1 MKYTAENTFH
11 RILVSL
17 LLMMV
22 AVILQADDGA
32 VLNRKIQLPKSK
44 ESVYKLLRQVSDKSG
59 YLFIYDS
66 QIINNDKKVKI
77 AKGEYTLREA
87 IYAITGNNQLK
98 ISVVGNHIL
107 LQVTDRTKAHTV
119 ISIETVD
126 SVEKK
131 FFTFSGAIYDQI
143 TDEPLAYSAVGIS
156 NSTIG
161 TISNQDGEFK
171 LILPDSLRHSKVK
184 FTHVGYE
191 SQEVEVGLL
200 AGQHI
205 RFALEP
211 RIIPLQEVVI
221 RVVEPQEEINRMLEN
236 RKNNYST
243 SPVYLTTFYR
253 EGIDHKKNNIDVTE
267 AVLKMY
273 KTGYD
278 VNVNLDQVKLIKMRR
293 IKSIQESDTIFT
305 KMKSGINSCLILDL
319 VKNLPDF
326 LKPEEQNKYEYGHTD
341 ITVVDGRRVNIISF
355 CQKEYI
361 DEPLFKGQLFID
373 AENYA
378 LIEAH
383 FEINPKFVQQATDLY
398 VRKKNKDIRLT
409 LQQARYNVSYKL
421 SNDGIYYVNHIR
433 GDLEFKMKRK
443 RKLFSTPLYLWFEM
457 VNCMVDTTDV
467 NAFARKER
475 IPTQNIFSDTK
486 YQYDRNFWGNFN
498 VILPEEKLKELI
510 INNLSEVSEDQII
523 K

>member
-1 MKYTAENTFH
+1 MKYTAENIFH

-66 QIINNDKKVKI
+66 QIIDNDKKVKI

-107 LQVTDRTKAHTV
+107 LQVTDRIKTHAV
-119 ISIETVD
+119 ISIEKAD

-143 TDEPLAYSAVGIS
+143 TEEPLAYSAVGIS

-253 EGIDHKKNNIDVTE
+253 EGIDHKK
-267 AVLKMY
+267 K
-273 KTGYD
+273 
-278 VNVNLDQVKLIKMRR
+278 
-293 IKSIQESDTIFT
+293 
-305 KMKSGINSCLILDL
+305 
-319 VKNLPDF
+319 
-326 LKPEEQNKYEYGHTD
+326 
-341 ITVVDGRRVNIISF
+341 
-355 CQKEYI
+355 
-361 DEPLFKGQLFID
+361 
-373 AENYA
+373 
-378 LIEAH
+378 
-383 FEINPKFVQQATDLY
+383 
-398 VRKKNKDIRLT
+398 
-409 LQQARYNVSYKL
+409 
-421 SNDGIYYVNHIR
+421 
-433 GDLEFKMKRK
+433 
-443 RKLFSTPLYLWFEM
+443 
-457 VNCMVDTTDV
+457 
-467 NAFARKER
+467 
-475 IPTQNIFSDTK
+475 
-486 YQYDRNFWGNFN
+486 
-498 VILPEEKLKELI
+498 
-510 INNLSEVSEDQII
+510 
-523 K
+523 